1 MAFSLKL
8 SKAAGKNLRFFSSSK
23 FNDVVIVSA
32 TRTPIGSF
40 QSSLSALSASQLGG
54 IAVESAV
61 QQAGI
66 AKENVD
72 EVIMG
77 NVVSAG
83 LGKSETE
90 KKYYEEDFSRP
101 QTWSWNRKS
110 AFGARHEL
118 FVFSFR

>member
-1 MAFSLKL
+1 MAFSLRF
-8 SKAAGKNLRFFSSSK
+8 SQAAAHNLRCFSSARK

-54 IAVESAV
+54 IAVEAAV

-72 EVIMG
+72 EVILG

-83 LGKSETE
+83 LGK
-90 KKYYEEDFSRP
+90 
-101 QTWSWNRKS
+101 N
-110 AFGARHEL
+110 
-118 FVFSFR
+118 

>member
-1 MAFSLKL
+1 MSFVSRVSTLT
-8 SKAAGKNLRFFSSSK
+8 GKNVRFFSNSKK
-23 FNDVVIVSA
+23 FNDVVIVAA

-54 IAVESAV
+54 VAVKAAV

-66 AKENVD
+66 ANENVD

-83 LGKSETE
+83 LGNILN
-90 KKYYEEDFSRP
+90 DHNFQGR
-101 QTWSWNRKS
+101 
-110 AFGARHEL
+110 
-118 FVFSFR
+118 

>member
-1 MAFSLKL
+1 MAFSLRF
-8 SKAAGKNLRFFSSSK
+8 SKTAGRNLRYFSSKK

-54 IAVESAV
+54 FAVESAV

-66 AKENVD
+66 AKEDVN

-77 NVVSAG
+77 NVVGAG
-83 LGKSETE
+83 LG
-90 KKYYEEDFSRP
+90 
-101 QTWSWNRKS
+101 N
-110 AFGARHEL
+110 
-118 FVFSFR
+118 

>member
-1 MAFSLKL
+1 MASFMRYSQI
-8 SKAAGKNLRFFSSSK
+8 AGRNVRFYSSK
-23 FNDVVIVSA
+23 FNDVVIVAA

-54 IAVESAV
+54 IAVDSAI

-66 AKENVD
+66 AKESID

-83 LGKSETE
+83 LGS
-90 KKYYEEDFSRP
+90 
-101 QTWSWNRKS
+101 
-110 AFGARHEL
+110 
-118 FVFSFR
+118 

>member
-1 MAFSLKL
+1 MAFSLRL
-8 SKAAGKNLRFFSSSK
+8 SNVAGRNLRYFSSGK
-23 FNDVVIVSA
+23 RFNDVVIVSA

-72 EVIMG
+72 EVILG

-83 LGKSETE
+83 LGKINEIIKSKCDEIL
-90 KKYYEEDFSRP
+90 KVDLYYHSCDS
-101 QTWSWNRKS
+101 
-110 AFGARHEL
+110 
-118 FVFSFR
+118 

>member
-1 MAFSLKL
+1 MAFTSRL
-8 SKAAGKNLRFFSSSK
+8 SKVAGKNLRFFSSRK
-23 FNDVVIVSA
+23 FNDVVIVAA

-40 QSSLSALSASQLGG
+40 QSSLSGLSASQLGG

-83 LGKSETE
+83 LGKNLREVKL
-90 KKYYEEDFSRP
+90 KKKKKISRP
-101 QTWSWNRKS
+101 TSS
-110 AFGARHEL
+110 
-118 FVFSFR
+118 

>member
-1 MAFSLKL
+1 MAFSLRLTKDV
-8 SKAAGKNLRFFSSSK
+8 GRNLRYYSSSRK
-23 FNDVVIVSA
+23 FNDVVIVAA

-54 IAVESAV
+54 IAVDSAV

-72 EVIMG
+72 EVILG

-83 LGKSETE
+83 LGK
-90 KKYYEEDFSRP
+90 
-101 QTWSWNRKS
+101 NRL
-110 AFGARHEL
+110 RDRL
-118 FVFSFR
+118 

>member
-1 MAFSLKL
+1 MAFSLRL
-8 SKAAGKNLRFFSSSK
+8 SQVAGRNLRFYSNSK
-23 FNDVVIVSA
+23 RFNDVVIVAA

-66 AKENVD
+66 AKDQVD

-83 LGKSETE
+83 LGNKSIN
-90 KKYYEEDFSRP
+90 S
-101 QTWSWNRKS
+101 
-110 AFGARHEL
+110 
-118 FVFSFR
+118 

>member
-1 MAFSLKL
+1 MALSLRI
-8 SKAAGKNLRFFSSSK
+8 SQTAGRNLRFFSNSRR

-54 IAVESAV
+54 FAVESAV

-83 LGKSETE
+83 LGKTKINGSR
-90 KKYYEEDFSRP
+90 FSRP
-101 QTWSWNRKS
+101 S
-110 AFGARHEL
+110 AF
-118 FVFSFR
+118 

>member
-1 MAFSLKL
+1 MAFSLRL
-8 SKAAGKNLRFFSSSK
+8 SNIAGKRFFSSGGR

-72 EVIMG
+72 EVILG

-83 LGKSETE
+83 LGKENE
-90 KKYYEEDFSRP
+90 KYFPAIRLSRS
-101 QTWSWNRKS
+101 TAFINRAILKRS
-110 AFGARHEL
+110 
-118 FVFSFR
+118 

>member
-1 MAFSLKL
+1 MSLSL
-8 SKAAGKNLRFFSSSK
+8 RLPQIAGKNLRFFSSK
-23 FNDVVIVSA
+23 RFNDVVIVSA

-40 QSSLSALSASQLGG
+40 QSSLSGLSATQLGG

-72 EVIMG
+72 EVILG

-83 LGKSETE
+83 LGKS
-90 KKYYEEDFSRP
+90 
-101 QTWSWNRKS
+101 
-110 AFGARHEL
+110 
-118 FVFSFR
+118 